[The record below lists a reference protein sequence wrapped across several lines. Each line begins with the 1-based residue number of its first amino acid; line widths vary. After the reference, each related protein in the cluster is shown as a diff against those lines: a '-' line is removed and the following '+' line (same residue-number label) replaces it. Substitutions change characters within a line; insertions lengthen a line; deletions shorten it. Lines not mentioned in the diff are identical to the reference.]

1 MSREETKSAL
11 PIVQNIQI
19 PKLLKRLIVGIF
31 QATYVIV
38 P

>member
-1 MSREETKSAL
+1 MSYVVTKSAL

-19 PKLLKRLIVGIF
+19 PKLLKRLIV
-31 QATYVIV
+31 QVTYVIV